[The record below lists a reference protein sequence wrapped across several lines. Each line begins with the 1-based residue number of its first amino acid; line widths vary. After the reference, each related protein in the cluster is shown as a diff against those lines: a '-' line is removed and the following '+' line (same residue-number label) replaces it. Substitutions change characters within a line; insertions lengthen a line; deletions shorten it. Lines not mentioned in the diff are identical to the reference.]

1 MVRTG
6 PPPLASRVDPSH
18 SGGRRELSDRDLVRL
33 YWPVELRSAFDALF
47 AIDDVMAGVVAS
59 STQPALGAIRLAW
72 WREALERLD
81 HCSPPAEPRLQAV
94 SKHLLPRGVTGAAL
108 SALEDGYATLLD
120 EEPDSDRIGA
130 GGAALFAIGAKLL
143 GADDQRLVDAGRLH
157 AFARAARRGLAAFPE
172 DQAVPIDRFASAL
185 RPLTAFAR
193 LAARDV
199 RRAPILEPEAT
210 PARAIALLAHRLTGR
225 IG

>member
-1 MVRTG
+1 
-6 PPPLASRVDPSH
+6 
-18 SGGRRELSDRDLVRL
+18 
-33 YWPVELRSAFDALF
+33 
-47 AIDDVMAGVVAS
+47 MAEVVAS

-81 HCSPPAEPRLQAV
+81 HTPPPAEPRLLAV
-94 SKHLLPRGVTGAAL
+94 AEHLVPRGVTGASLA
-108 SALEDGYATLLD
+108 ALEDGYASLLD
-120 EEPDSDRIGA
+120 EEPDRDRIGA

-143 GADDQRLVDAGRLH
+143 GANDEHLSTAGRLH
-157 AFARAARRGLAAFPE
+157 AFARAARRGLAAFP
-172 DQAVPIDRFASAL
+172 DDLGADVFGHRFAKSL

-199 RRAPILEPEAT
+199 KRAPKLEPEAT
-210 PARAIALLAHRLTGR
+210 PARALALLAHRLTGR